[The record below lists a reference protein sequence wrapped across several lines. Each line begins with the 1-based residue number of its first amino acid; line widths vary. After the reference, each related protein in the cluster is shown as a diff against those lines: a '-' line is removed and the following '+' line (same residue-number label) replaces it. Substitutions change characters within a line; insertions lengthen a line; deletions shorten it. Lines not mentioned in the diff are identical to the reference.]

1 MGEVE
6 AKVNAKVEGW
16 ALSGLGKLRE
26 KVRKYPILSGA
37 LSSAGGYYASQYG
50 PAIRSGIKLVAP
62 YVGLT
67 CSE

>member
-1 MGEVE
+1 
-6 AKVNAKVEGW
+6 VNAKVEAL

-26 KVRKYPILSGA
+26 KVRKYPILSGL
-37 LSSAGGYYASQYG
+37 LSSAMGYYASQYG
-50 PAIRSGIKLVAP
+50 PAIRGGIKLVAP